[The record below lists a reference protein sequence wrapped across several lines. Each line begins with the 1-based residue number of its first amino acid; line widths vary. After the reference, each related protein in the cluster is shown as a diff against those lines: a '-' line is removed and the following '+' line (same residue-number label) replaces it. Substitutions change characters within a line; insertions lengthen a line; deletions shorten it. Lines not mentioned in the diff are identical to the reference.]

1 MCIMEVRLGQRD
13 STIAQALAH
22 NIGTVLSDIELFRPV
37 LKARHPEML
46 GVLDRFQAELSTT
59 SRSALNL
66 WARLIEATVAAEG
79 ADHHTHVHEHAGS
92 ERGQDC
98 FLTPASREDAAY
110 GTYTDDDYG
119 DVVQVAAMA
128 EEQEMAEERVA
139 AQDMAR
145 ASNYETRK

>member
-22 NIGTVLSDIELFRPV
+22 NVATVLSDIGLFRPV
-37 LKARHPEML
+37 LRARHPEML
-46 GVLDRFQAELSTT
+46 PVLDKFNLELSTA
-59 SRSALNL
+59 SRTALNL
-66 WARLIEATVAAEG
+66 WTRLIEVVVVEG
-79 ADHHTHVHEHAGS
+79 ADHHTHTHEHKGS
-92 ERGQDC
+92 EREVGD
-98 FLTPASREDAAY
+98 FTTPASREDAMY

-139 AQDMAR
+139 AQDIHR
-145 ASNYETRK
+145 AADYETRK